1 LYKICKRLFISYDN
15 EQKIQKQQ
23 RQVHKS
29 DDKRKIRGKTPYFFD
44 FMLDKLQKMVY
55 YDEKE

>member
-1 LYKICKRLFISYDN
+1 MLKRLFISYDN